1 MKCRLRGARWHA
13 AGARQLMAQHNDPGP
28 VLLFCTT
35 DSVVPITRTF
45 FDAHMRNG
53 VLERLLGF
61 AMDDGLT
68 TSYASRTACGAYT
81 IFRMLKIDSCS
92 LSHLLQWMRV
102 GFVSEAYR
110 DMAYNVSIRLGGFSR
125 IDDLMRAH
133 ATVLK
138 NKRRR

>member
-1 MKCRLRGARWHA
+1 
-13 AGARQLMAQHNDPGP
+13 MAQPNDPGP

-45 FDAHMRNG
+45 FDEHMRNG

-61 AMDDGLT
+61 AMEDGLT
-68 TSYASRTACGAYT
+68 TSYASRTPCGAYT
-81 IFRMLKIDSCS
+81 IFRALKVDSCA

-102 GFVSEAYR
+102 GFVSDAYR
-110 DMAYNVSIRLGGFSR
+110 DTAYNVSIRLGGFAR
-125 IDDLMRAH
+125 IDELMRTH